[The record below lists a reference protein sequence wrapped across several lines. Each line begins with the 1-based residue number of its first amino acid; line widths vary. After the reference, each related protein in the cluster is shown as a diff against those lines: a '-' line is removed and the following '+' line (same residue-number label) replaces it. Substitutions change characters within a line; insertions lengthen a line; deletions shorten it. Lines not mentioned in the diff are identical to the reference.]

1 MFLQLYLD
9 FLGSFAAQLNVLIL
23 KYTVDTIIEL
33 MVTGEPLSKRFYLLT
48 IINIVLLSKE
58 VLYSIIQF
66 GKKFYGEELRIYIKR
81 DILQTIVKKTLT
93 YRMEFYTS

>member
-1 MFLQLYLD
+1 MEAGLGKNLQAVKTVITPQLLKVLGAQKNLFLQLYLD

-66 GKKFYGEELRIYIKR
+66 GK
-81 DILQTIVKKTLT
+81 
-93 YRMEFYTS
+93 